1 MAIPYRCAEVL
12 AAALFVLSGTVQAQT
27 SLERTDPQRALWL
40 SIKRQ
45 LAGPDG
51 VDYFESSLKGALL
64 PALRGTVLSAD
75 WSESTGRFVLNLT
88 GDSTP
93 EVILRVSGGKNSQLP
108 ERGSEIQF
116 SAGPV
121 AFTPKPFM
129 LTMETE
135 EDPEAVSGVCGEGP
149 LVGSYFGPPQGII
162 KDGRYRH
169 NVILVRFDVPPGWCL
184 RGTQPSND
192 GGEIAVLLDSSFP
205 EIYAAV
211 WMRRDKTPLAQ
222 IPARLQGAIADLVK
236 QRSDLHG
243 YAIRPGSVESP
254 WIGGRKALRAAAD
267 YEANGQQMSE
277 TLTWI
282 DTEQTRV
289 LFFARGL
296 ASEIPAFQPHFDQI
310 IYSAVLP

>member
-1 MAIPYRCAEVL
+1 M
-12 AAALFVLSGTVQAQT
+12 
-27 SLERTDPQRALWL
+27 
-40 SIKRQ
+40 
-45 LAGPDG
+45 
-51 VDYFESSLKGALL
+51 DYFESNLKGTLL
-64 PALRGTVLSAD
+64 PALKGTVLSAD

-88 GDSTP
+88 RDSTP

-121 AFTPKPFM
+121 AFTPEPFM

-135 EDPEAVSGVCGEGP
+135 EAPEAVSGACGEGP
-149 LVGSYFGPPQGII
+149 LAGSYFGPPRGII
-162 KDGRYRH
+162 KNGRYRH
-169 NVILVRFDVPPGWCL
+169 NVILVGFGVPPGWCL

-205 EIYAAV
+205 EIYAAI
-211 WMRRDKTPLAQ
+211 WMRRDKIPLAQ

-254 WIGGRKALRAAAD
+254 WIGGRKALRAVAD

-289 LFFARGL
+289 LFLARGL
-296 ASEIPAFQPHFDQI
+296 ASEIPAFQPHFDEI
-310 IYSAVLP
+310 IYSAVVP